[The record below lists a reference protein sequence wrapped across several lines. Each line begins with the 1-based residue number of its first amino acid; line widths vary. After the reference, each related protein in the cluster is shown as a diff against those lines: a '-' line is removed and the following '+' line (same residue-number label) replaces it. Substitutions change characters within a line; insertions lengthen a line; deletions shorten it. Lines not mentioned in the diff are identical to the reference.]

1 MSKFFTGIA
10 KSHDVALNL
19 IAVPNTWVR
28 GWTFGK
34 RLTIFWSKKEVNPR
48 G

>member
-1 MSKFFTGIA
+1 MSKVLTGIA
-10 KSHDVALNL
+10 KSHDIALNL
-19 IAVPNTWVR
+19 IARPNTWLRAWAV
-28 GWTFGK
+28 GN